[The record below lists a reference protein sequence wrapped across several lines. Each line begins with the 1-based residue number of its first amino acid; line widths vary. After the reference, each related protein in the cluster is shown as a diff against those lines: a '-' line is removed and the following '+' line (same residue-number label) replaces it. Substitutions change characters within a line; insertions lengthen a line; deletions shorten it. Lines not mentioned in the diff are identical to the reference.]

1 MLTDEMSYRFL
12 KALNERPDISQR
24 GLAKQLNL
32 SLGKTNYCMQALIDK
47 GLVKAKNF
55 ANSSSKKSYIYF
67 LTPHGVEEKAR
78 VTARFLRRKVE
89 EYEELEREIEL
100 LRSEVNLL
108 RENTTI

>member
-1 MLTDEMSYRFL
+1 MSYRFL

-55 ANSSSKKSYIYF
+55 AN
-67 LTPHGVEEKAR
+67 
-78 VTARFLRRKVE
+78 
-89 EYEELEREIEL
+89 
-100 LRSEVNLL
+100 
-108 RENTTI
+108 